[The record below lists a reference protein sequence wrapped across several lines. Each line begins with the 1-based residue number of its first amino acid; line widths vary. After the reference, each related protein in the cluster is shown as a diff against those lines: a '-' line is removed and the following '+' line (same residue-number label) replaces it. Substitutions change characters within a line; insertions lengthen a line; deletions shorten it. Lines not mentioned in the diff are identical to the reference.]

1 MNKGFYKL
9 SLKSRIHILY
19 ILLTFL
25 CISVTGGFAYNFA
38 AKVMEQNALQLKQT
52 MLNKTVQ
59 TLDESM
65 RHMIVA
71 SYSLMMSETYNRV
84 MNDVRIRDSS
94 RFYTD
99 LSLLQTPFAQLKQVE
114 PAVVSVLLATPIGN
128 FHSTQDSLIGD
139 VDVDRL
145 YKGAMD
151 DPSWNVHWISGH
163 EDELFQGKKRVI
175 TLLVRPLRNSF
186 NNSYNLPDVYVIV
199 NFSEDYV
206 NDMIRQNVL
215 DEQIR
220 LFLLD
225 HHGHSILP
233 GVNTAPA
240 EFSTTAFLEQF
251 GHQQQGAFSYQNDDD
266 EQLVNYSRLKLD
278 ENWSLVAVQS
288 KSNLLGAMRDIRWLV
303 LAIMIV
309 CMLIALLFSSV
320 LTRLL
325 LSPLN
330 KLYRIIQRVENN
342 ELEARFTSKYEDEVS
357 VIGYRFNR
365 MMGQIEHLI
374 EANTISEQE
383 RLRYEIKALQ
393 AQINPHFLYN
403 TLNTILWKSQFGQSE
418 QVGEMIVSL
427 SLLFKLGLNNGQEMT
442 TVQQELNH
450 VEQYMLLQQ
459 QCYEDMFTYTIR
471 IDDAA
476 RNALVPKIMLQPLVE
491 NSILHGFKNLERPC
505 AIEISAVIQGNQL
518 KLSVTDNGHG
528 LDAQAMNDN
537 VQQPLQ
543 KHASYALYNIYSRLK
558 LNYGADASMNFASIP
573 NERTSVTIII
583 PFHGEEGVSAC

>member
-1 MNKGFYKL
+1 MSKGFYKL

-19 ILLTFL
+19 ILLTFV
-25 CISVTGGFAYNFA
+25 CITVTGGFAYNFA
-38 AKVMEQNALQLKQT
+38 AKVIEQNALQLKQT

-84 MNDVRIRDSS
+84 MNDVRNEDGS

-99 LSLLQTPFAQLKQVE
+99 LSLMQTPFAQLKQIE
-114 PAVVSVLLATPIGN
+114 PAVDSVLLATPIGD
-128 FHSTQDSLIGD
+128 FYSTQDSLMGD
-139 VDVDRL
+139 ASFRQLYEKEIADR
-145 YKGAMD
+145 
-151 DPSWNVHWISGH
+151 SWNVHWVAGH
-163 EDELFQGKKRVI
+163 EDQLFQGKKRVI
-175 TLLVRPLRNSF
+175 TLLVRPLRNSL
-186 NNSYNLPDVYVIV
+186 NNGYNLSDVYLIV
-199 NFSEDYV
+199 NFNEEYMDHL
-206 NDMIRQNVL
+206 IRENVL
-215 DEQIR
+215 DDQIG
-220 LFLLD
+220 LFLVD
-225 HHGHSILP
+225 GQGQSILP
-233 GVNTAPA
+233 GVSPAPTDLGTA
-240 EFSTTAFLEQF
+240 AFLEAF
-251 GHQQQGAFSYQNDDD
+251 GRQQQGAFSYPNEND
-266 EQLVNYSRLKLD
+266 EQLVNYARLKLD

-288 KSNLLGAMRDIRWLV
+288 KSNLLGEMREIGWLI
-303 LAIMIV
+303 LAIMIG
-309 CMLIALLFSSV
+309 CMMIALMFSSV

-342 ELEARFTSKYEDEVS
+342 DLDARFASKYEDEVS

-365 MMGQIEHLI
+365 MMGQIENLI

-442 TVQQELNH
+442 TLEQELNH

-459 QCYEDMFTYTIR
+459 QCYEEMFMYTIR
-471 IDDAA
+471 MDGAA
-476 RNALVPKIMLQPLVE
+476 RHALLPKILLQPLVE
-491 NSILHGFKNLERPC
+491 NSILHGFKNVERPC
-505 AIEISAVIQGNQL
+505 RIEIEATVNRNHL
-518 KLSVTDNGHG
+518 KLSVSDNGHG
-528 LDAQAMNDN
+528 LDADTMNRTLEE
-537 VQQPLQ
+537 PLQ
-543 KHASYALYNIYSRLK
+543 KHASYALYNIYSRLR
-558 LNYGADASMNFASIP
+558 LNYGEAASMHFESTP
-573 NERTSVTIII
+573 DKRTTVMITI
-583 PFHGEEGVSAC
+583 PFHGEEGL

>member
-1 MNKGFYKL
+1 MSKGFYKL

-25 CISVTGGFAYNFA
+25 CISATGGFAYNFA
-38 AKVMEQNALQLKQT
+38 AKVIEQNALQLKQT

-71 SYSLMMSETYNRV
+71 SYSLMMSETYSRV
-84 MNDVRIRDSS
+84 MTDVRNKDGS

-99 LSLLQTPFAQLKQVE
+99 LSLMQTPFAQLKQIE
-114 PAVVSVLLATPIGN
+114 PAVDSVLLATPIGD
-128 FHSTQDSLIGD
+128 FYSTQDALMGD
-139 VDVDRL
+139 SSFRQLYGKDMEDR
-145 YKGAMD
+145 
-151 DPSWNVHWISGH
+151 SWNVRWISGH
-163 EDELFQGKKRVI
+163 EDGIFQGKKQVV
-175 TLLVRPLRNSF
+175 TLLVRPLRNSIT
-186 NNSYNLPDVYVIV
+186 NSYNLSDVYLIV
-199 NFSEDYV
+199 NFSEDYF
-206 NDMIRQNVL
+206 NHIIRENLL
-215 DEQIR
+215 DDQIR
-220 LFLLD
+220 LFLVNQ
-225 HHGHSILP
+225 HGQSILP
-233 GVNTAPA
+233 GVSPAPTD
-240 EFSTTAFLEQF
+240 FSTTAFLEDF
-251 GHQQQGAFSYQNDDD
+251 GRQQQGAFSYHNDED
-266 EQLVNYSRLKLD
+266 EQLVNHARLNLD

-288 KSNLLGAMRDIRWLV
+288 KGNLLGEMREIRWLILV
-303 LAIMIV
+303 IMIV
-309 CMLIALLFSSV
+309 CMMIALMFSSL

-342 ELEARFTSKYEDEVS
+342 DLDARFTSKYEDEVS

-365 MMGQIEHLI
+365 MMGQIENLI
-374 EANTISEQE
+374 EENTISEQE

-442 TVQQELNH
+442 SLKQELNH

-459 QCYEDMFTYTIR
+459 QCYEDMFTYTIQM
-471 IDDAA
+471 DEAVQDA
-476 RNALVPKIMLQPLVE
+476 LLPKIMLQPLVE

-505 AIEISAVIQGNQL
+505 HIDIEAMIEGNDLKISV
-518 KLSVTDNGHG
+518 SDNGHG
-528 LDAQAMNDN
+528 LDADAMN
-537 VQQPLQ
+537 QTLAQPLQ
-543 KHASYALYNIYSRLK
+543 KHASYALYNIYSRLR
-558 LNYGADASMNFASIP
+558 LNYGYEASMSFESTP
-573 NERTSVTIII
+573 DVRTTVMITI
-583 PFHGEEGVSAC
+583 PFHGEEGL